1 MPIEG
6 NRSQF
11 RSKLLQR
18 RAAAEVT
25 LNKIYDVYM
34 KPDGRVEGEGED
46 IGETLDRSNE
56 RLRRTAV
63 SNQSPKR

>member
-1 MPIEG
+1 M
-6 NRSQF
+6 QF

-18 RAAAEVT
+18 RAAAAGGVT

-46 IGETLDRSNE
+46 IGESLE
-56 RLRRTAV
+56 RDAEVLQRLK
-63 SNQSPKR
+63 SPKSVNGA

>member
-1 MPIEG
+1 MV
-6 NRSQF
+6 F

-18 RAAAEVT
+18 RAAAAAGVT

-56 RLRRTAV
+56 TLRRAAV
-63 SNQSPKR
+63 STQSPKR

>member
-1 MPIEG
+1 M
-6 NRSQF
+6 RF

-18 RAAAEVT
+18 RAAAGGGVT

-46 IGETLDRSNE
+46 VGETLDRSNE
-56 RLRRTAV
+56 TLRRAAV
-63 SNQSPKR
+63 SSRLPKS